1 VWYVKGKTLKL
12 PFNSN
17 VLHSELTLNTS
28 LQQEQIICVIE
39 NKLGETAY
47 FFKLNFLRESRFI
60 VPFKKQLEVELSQ
73 NVTLTIN
80 VTGNPLPTIQWFHNK
95 QIIDNKQFEQYVTND
110 FVVYSLIIRNFTSID
125 VGNYSVIIKNS
136 ENNISNETQIILKS
150 NKIHSSTEA
159 MNTKKRSKSTCG
171 DNIIRIIII
180 ILSKI

>member
-1 VWYVKGKTLKL
+1 MWYVKGKTLKL

-47 FFKLNFLRESRFI
+47 FFKLNFLREPRFI

-80 VTGNPLPTIQWFHNK
+80 VTGNPLPIIQWFYNK

-136 ENNISNETQIILKS
+136 ENNISSETQITLKS
-150 NKIHSSTEA
+150 SSTEA
-159 MNTKKRSKSTCG
+159 TNTKKRSKSTCG
-171 DNIIRIIII
+171 DNITRIIII